1 MSHPSRYDLA
11 IVGGGT
17 AGLVAAFVAAALGA
31 RVCLVERV
39 ATGGDCLWTG
49 CVPSK
54 SLIAAASRAQDMRRA
69 SAVGLEP
76 VEPAVDF
83 GRVMAHVRGARE
95 RIAPHDSPERLR
107 ASGVEVIEGDARFA
121 GPGRL
126 TVAGRT
132 LAYRTALVA
141 TGSSPLVP
149 PVPGIDAARPLTTD
163 TVWELDE
170 LPRRL
175 LVLGG
180 GTVGCELGQAY
191 ARLGAEVTLVEP
203 REALLGDEEPEAKAL
218 VERRL
223 RDEGVDVRL
232 GTEPVRVETAAGE
245 SSSGAGRAA
254 LRRRGTGA
262 SSEREAFVEFD
273 RVLVATG
280 RRPDTAELGLDTI
293 GVETDARGA
302 VVVDDRLRTT
312 AAGVFAAGDVTGALP
327 FTHVAAYHAKIA
339 VANALFRTRRRVSYA
354 AVPRVTF
361 TDPEVARV
369 GITEAEAR
377 KRFGTRAVVRGAEL
391 SHLDRAICAGEE
403 EGFAKLVGDPR
414 GRLIGATVVA
424 PSAGEAI
431 AEHAA
436 WIDRGA
442 KIDALSNIVH
452 AYPTFAELSSRAAD
466 DHLMAKL
473 LDGRVRALLRSA
485 LAALRLVDR
494 PGRRTRA

>member
-1 MSHPSRYDLA
+1 MSRPSRYDLA

-17 AGLVAAFVAAALGA
+17 AGLVAAFVAAMLGA
-31 RVCLVERV
+31 RVCLIERA

-54 SLIAAASRAQDMRRA
+54 SLIAAASRAQGMRRA

-76 VEPAVDF
+76 AEPAVDF

-107 ASGVEVIEGDARFA
+107 ASGVEVIEGGARFA

-149 PVPGIDAARPLTTD
+149 PVSGIDAARPLTTD

-191 ARLGAEVTLVEP
+191 ARLGAEVILVEP
-203 REALLGDEEPEAKAL
+203 RETLLGDEEPEAKAL

-223 RDEGVDVRL
+223 REEGVDVRL
-232 GTEPVRVETAAGE
+232 GTGPVRVETAAGE
-245 SSSGAGRAA
+245 GSGAGRAA
-254 LRRRGTGA
+254 LRRTGA
-262 SSEREAFVEFD
+262 GGGSEREAFVKFD

-280 RRPDTAELGLDTI
+280 RRPDTAGLGLDTV
-293 GVETDARGA
+293 GVETDASGA

-327 FTHVAAYHAKIA
+327 FTHVADYHAKIA

-377 KRFGTRAVVRGAEL
+377 KRFGERAVVRVAEL
-391 SHLDRAICAGEE
+391 SHLDRGICAGEE

-414 GRLIGATVVA
+414 GRLIGATVLA
-424 PSAGEAI
+424 PGAGEAI
-431 AEHAA
+431 AEHVA

-466 DHLMAKL
+466 DHMMAKL
-473 LDGRVRALLRSA
+473 LDGRVRALSRSA

-494 PGRRTRA
+494 AGRRARA

>member
-1 MSHPSRYDLA
+1 MSRPSRYDLA

-83 GRVMAHVRGARE
+83 ARVMAHVRGARE
-95 RIAPHDSPERLR
+95 HIAPHDSPERLR

-126 TVAGRT
+126 AVAGRT

-149 PVPGIDAARPLTTD
+149 PVSGIDAARPLTTD

-203 REALLGDEEPEAKAL
+203 REALLGGEEPEAKAL

-223 RDEGVDVRL
+223 REEGVDVRL
-232 GTEPVRVETAAGE
+232 GSEPVRVEAAAGDG
-245 SSSGAGRAA
+245 SSGAGRAT
-254 LRRRGTGA
+254 LQRTGGG
-262 SSEREAFVEFD
+262 SEREALVEFD

-280 RRPDTAELGLDTI
+280 RRPDTAELGLDTV
-293 GVETDARGA
+293 GVETDASGA

-327 FTHVAAYHAKIA
+327 FTHVADYHAKIA

-377 KRFGTRAVVRGAEL
+377 KRFGERAVVRVAEL
-391 SHLDRAICAGEE
+391 SHLDRGICAGEE

-424 PSAGEAI
+424 PGAGEAI
-431 AEHAA
+431 AEHVA

-466 DHLMAKL
+466 DHMMAKL
-473 LDGRVRALLRSA
+473 LDGRVRALSRSA

-494 PGRRTRA
+494 AGRRARA